1 MEVFGIIGFSF
12 SIIGMSG
19 FVFSIIAIARITNL
33 EKKLKEFDVLPE
45 DYNSID
51 APKKNAQNDN

>member
-19 FVFSIIAIARITNL
+19 FVFSIIAIAVPGTIKSWSSCGIFWSNSVTN
-33 EKKLKEFDVLPE
+33 V
-45 DYNSID
+45 
-51 APKKNAQNDN
+51 